1 MMTATPMKYVVEM
14 LQTLFVFSME
24 QAFRHA
30 VEVDTFGRTIL
41 LTCQEPEAEFARDQ
55 VHAYGPDWR
64 MPRSKGPMSAIIEP
78 ANC

>member
-1 MMTATPMKYVVEM
+1 MTATPMKYVVEM

-24 QAFRHA
+24 QAFRDA

>member
-1 MMTATPMKYVVEM
+1 MKYVVEM
-14 LQTLFVFSME
+14 LQTLFVLSME

-55 VHAYGPDWR
+55 VHAYNPDWR